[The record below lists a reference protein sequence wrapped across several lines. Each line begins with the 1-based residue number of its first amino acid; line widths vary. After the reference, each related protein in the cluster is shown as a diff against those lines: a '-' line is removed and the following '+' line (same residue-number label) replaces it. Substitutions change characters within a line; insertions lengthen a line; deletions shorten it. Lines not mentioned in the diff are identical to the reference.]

1 MCRKNSSKSKMQ
13 QISLKINN
21 KIQNDSPE
29 FSIVGVIS
37 DISLASDFMT
47 NR

>member
-21 KIQNDSPE
+21 KIQNDSPK
-29 FSIVGVIS
+29 FSIVGVFLTFLLHQI
-37 DISLASDFMT
+37 L
-47 NR
+47 